1 MMDTM
6 RRFVVGPTPQE
17 QVRSWQHSIRKEVR
31 SLDRQINSI
40 STADSK
46 TKSQI
51 RSLAKR
57 GDTASCKFLAK
68 EILRARKSRNRLEA
82 SKATLG
88 SLSMQLGEQLA
99 TIKITGALQKS
110 AVIMREVNSLVKLPE
125 LTTTMGRLQG
135 EMMKAGIMDEMVSD
149 TLNLGDTED
158 LDIEAD
164 EEVNKILSEITG
176 EQFQMAGQVPTTI
189 AGQATAEQDEE
200 EEANLEEMRSRLAAL
215 KE

>member
-1 MMDTM
+1 MEAL
-6 RRFVVGPTPQE
+6 RRFVIGPTPQE
-17 QVRSWQHSIRKEVR
+17 QVRLWQQSIRKETR
-31 SLDRQINSI
+31 FLDRQINSI
-40 STADSK
+40 AQAESK

-57 GDTASCKFLAK
+57 GDASSCKFLAK
-68 EILRARKSRNRLEA
+68 EIIRARKSKSRLET

-110 AVIMREVNSLVKLPE
+110 AVIMKEVNTLVKLPE
-125 LTTTMGRLQG
+125 LTATMGRLQG

-149 TLNLGDTED
+149 TLDLGELED
-158 LDIEAD
+158 FEDEAD

-176 EQFQMAGQVPTTI
+176 EQFKQVGQVPTELV
-189 AGQATAEQDEE
+189 AQPSAEEDEE
-200 EEANLEEMRSRLAAL
+200 EEANLEAMRSRLAAL